1 MNITALKDNKQL
13 SKCVFAL
20 ALLLC
25 FFPFVDPSIALL
37 GGFFLTLLFGNPFLK
52 QTSRAVSLLLQLSII
67 GLGFGMN
74 IYDAAE
80 VGKAGLALTIGS
92 IVITLGLGLFL
103 GRLFRIDKKTNLLI
117 SVGTAICGGSAIAAI
132 APIIKA
138 KEEET
143 SVSLACIFLLN
154 AVALFLFPYLGDLLA
169 LTQEEFGL
177 WAAIAIHDTSSV
189 VGAAQNYGAEAL
201 QIATTVK
208 LERAL
213 WIIPISFITAIS
225 FKNKDQKPKIPYFIL
240 LFVIAML
247 INSFVPQVSNFSQHL
262 VFLAKK
268 GLTLTLFLIGTG
280 LTLASIK
287 KVGIR
292 PFLQGIILWIA
303 ISASSLFLIVKLL
316 NNI

>member
-1 MNITALKDNKQL
+1 MKNYKTNKKLAQA
-13 SKCVFAL
+13 VFMI

-37 GGFFLTLLFGNPFLK
+37 AGFICTLIFGNPFLK
-52 QTSRAVSLLLQLSII
+52 QTSRAVSLLLQFSIV

-80 VGKAGLALTIGS
+80 VGKTGLSLTIAS
-92 IVITLGLGLFL
+92 ILITLGVGLLLGK
-103 GRLFRIDKKTNLLI
+103 LFRIGKKTNLLI

-132 APIIKA
+132 APIIKS

-143 SVSLACIFLLN
+143 SISLACIFLLN
-154 AVALFLFPYLGDLLA
+154 AVALFLFPYIGTLLA
-169 LTQEEFGL
+169 LTQEQFGL

-189 VGAAQNYGAEAL
+189 VGAAQKYGEEAL

-213 WIIPISFITAIS
+213 WIIPISFITAIC
-225 FKNKDQKPKIPYFIL
+225 FKNDGQKIKVPYFIF
-240 LFVIAML
+240 LFVLAML
-247 INSFVPQVSNFSQHL
+247 INSFVPQISPISPHI

-268 GLTLTLFLIGTG
+268 GLTVTLFLIGAG
-280 LTLASIK
+280 LTLSSIK
-287 KVGIR
+287 KVGIK
-292 PFLQGIILWIA
+292 PLLQGIILWVF
-303 ISASSLFLIVKLL
+303 ISASSLLIILKCL
-316 NNI
+316 NS